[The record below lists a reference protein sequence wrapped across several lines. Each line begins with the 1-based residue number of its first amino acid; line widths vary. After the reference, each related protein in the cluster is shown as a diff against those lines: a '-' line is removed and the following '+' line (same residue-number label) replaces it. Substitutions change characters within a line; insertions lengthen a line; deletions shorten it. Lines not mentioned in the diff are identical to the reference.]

1 MSFFNAREWFSCS
14 QFNRYL
20 LNKYFVSGI
29 ELSATGYAKV
39 HELWS
44 LPSKNIYSPAGETDL
59 LDHDAGW
66 RIWCLRCCVL
76 DIHPRALFLNFPGA
90 WVVHLLFLLRKR
102 NWRLNAT
109 LLMFCPFLMS
119 WCKEYFFMCC
129 RALMNLWS
137 HDLPF
142 PSAICAILHNDPF
155 ITVMVL
161 SSVSRSLNHFCFS
174 PLGTKLQ
181 AFSGLQMFI

>member
-119 WCKEYFFMCC
+119 WCKEYFFCAAGHSWTFEVMIC
-129 RALMNLWS
+129 
-137 HDLPF
+137 PF
-142 PSAICAILHNDPF
+142 QVPYVLLYIVTHLSQWWYFLVFQGLSIISVFLH
-155 ITVMVL
+155 
-161 SSVSRSLNHFCFS
+161 
-174 PLGTKLQ
+174 
-181 AFSGLQMFI
+181 